1 VHLRAEGAGKP
12 MTFVLT
18 PGQDSEALLFERVME
33 GGAVRRNGPGRPKQ
47 RPHRVA
53 GDKAYSTRA
62 IRAYLRR
69 HSIRVTIPRKANEHR
84 RGSFDRELYK
94 ERNQIERL
102 INRLKQNRRLATRYE
117 KRGENYRAMWVIGAI
132 RLWL

>member
-1 VHLRAEGAGKP
+1 

-18 PGQDSEALLFERVME
+18 PGQEHEAPVFEQVMA
-33 GGAVRRNGPGRPKQ
+33 GGAVRRVGAGRPKQ
-47 RPHRVA
+47 KPQRVA
-53 GDKAYSTRA
+53 GDKGYDSAA

-69 HSIRVTIPRKANEHR
+69 RGIRVTIPRKTNEHR
-84 RGSFDRELYK
+84 RGLFDREWYK
-94 ERNQIERL
+94 ERNRIERL

-132 RLWL
+132 LLWL

>member
-1 VHLRAEGAGKP
+1 

-18 PGQDSEALLFERVME
+18 PGQDSEALLFERVMA
-33 GGAVRRNGPGRPKQ
+33 GGRVRRGGRGRPQQ

-69 HSIRVTIPRKANEHR
+69 HGIRVTIPRKANEDR
-84 RGSFDRELYK
+84 RGSFDRQLYK
-94 ERNQIERL
+94 ERNRVERL
-102 INRLKQNRRLATRYE
+102 INRLKQNRRLATLYE
-117 KRGENYRAMWVIGAI
+117 KRDENYRALWVIAAI

>member
-1 VHLRAEGAGKP
+1 

-18 PGQDSEALLFERVME
+18 PGQDHEAPVFEQVMA
-33 GGAVRRNGPGRPKQ
+33 GGAVRRVGPGRPKQ
-47 RPHRVA
+47 KPHRVA
-53 GDKAYSTRA
+53 GDKGYDSGA
-62 IRAYLRR
+62 IRSYLRR
-69 HSIRVTIPRKANEHR
+69 RGIRVTIPRKANERR

-94 ERNQIERL
+94 ERNRIERL

-132 RLWL
+132 LLWL

>member
-1 VHLRAEGAGKP
+1 

-18 PGQDSEALLFERVME
+18 PGQDHESQVFERVMA
-33 GGAVRRNGPGRPKQ
+33 GGAVRRKGAGRPKQ

-53 GDKAYSTRA
+53 GDKGYSSGA

-69 HSIRVTIPRKANEHR
+69 HGIRVTIPRKVNEHR
-84 RGSFDRELYK
+84 RGSFDRQWYK
-94 ERNQIERL
+94 ERNRIERL

-117 KRGENYRAMWVIGAI
+117 KRGENYRAMWVIAAI
-132 RLWL
+132 LLWL

>member
-1 VHLRAEGAGKP
+1 

-18 PGQDSEALLFERVME
+18 PGQDHESQVFERVMA
-33 GGAVRRNGPGRPKQ
+33 GGAVRRPGSGRPKQ
-47 RPHRVA
+47 RPHRMV

-69 HSIRVTIPRKANEHR
+69 HGIRVTIPRKANEHR
-84 RGSFDRELYK
+84 RGSFDRQLYK
-94 ERNQIERL
+94 ERNRIERL

-117 KRGENYRAMWVIGAI
+117 KQAENYRAMWVLGAI
-132 RLWL
+132 LLWL

>member
-1 VHLRAEGAGKP
+1 

-18 PGQDSEALLFERVME
+18 PGQEHESQAFEQVMA
-33 GGAVRRNGPGRPKQ
+33 GGAVRRKGPGRPKQ
-47 RPHRVA
+47 RPHRMA
-53 GDKAYSTRA
+53 GDKAYSTLA

-69 HSIRVTIPRKANEHR
+69 RGIRNTIPRKANERR
-84 RGSFDRELYK
+84 RGSFDRQLYK
-94 ERNQIERL
+94 ERNRIERL

-117 KRGENYRAMWVIGAI
+117 KCGDNYRALWVIGAI

>member
-1 VHLRAEGAGKP
+1 MRAEGYGKP

-18 PGQDSEALLFERVME
+18 PGQVHESQAFEAVMA
-33 GGAVRRNGPGRPKQ
+33 GSAVRRHGPGRPKQ
-47 RPHRVA
+47 RPHRVS
-53 GDKAYSTRA
+53 GDKAYSNRA

-69 HSIRVTIPRKANEHR
+69 RGIRVTIPRKADERR
-84 RGSFDRELYK
+84 RGPFDRQLYK
-94 ERNQIERL
+94 ERNRIERL

-132 RLWL
+132 LLWL